1 MHRFYISPDNWNP
14 AALTLSDAEAHH
26 ARDVL
31 RLSRVRRFRRFTQ
44 IRKSELKERR
54 FATAELINGAY
65 KAPLLVFSGVTDAGY
80 SNASLALRP
89 GRAAD

>member
-65 KAPLLVFSGVTDAGY
+65 KAPLLEVMETLKSAEICVICG
-80 SNASLALRP
+80 SLL
-89 GRAAD
+89 